1 VIELSNTRD
10 ISRETLLFNAL
21 VVGFKGVGK
30 STLCANFPD
39 PVVVDFDGGM
49 ASLVGS
55 TVNYIPPNRI
65 TYESLLELAVAIQKR
80 TPEGKITLKSAAGS
94 VEVPCSTVV
103 LDSITRG
110 HRMFLQ
116 SAMALGKRTM
126 PAIQDWGLAADR
138 ILQFIDATKP
148 YVNVLVVAHFE
159 IVKDA
164 NTERVVAQIRM
175 PGQLVD
181 LLPIACDEF
190 WHIRSEVTM
199 ERKRKVTLWTIND
212 GIFPGATRHG
222 RRGMPPVLDITDD
235 PPGRVNPYNLI
246 MESIKW
252 PEAQS

>member
-1 VIELSNTRD
+1 
-10 ISRETLLFNAL
+10 
-21 VVGFKGVGK
+21 
-30 STLCANFPD
+30 
-39 PVVVDFDGGM
+39 M
-49 ASLVGS
+49 
-55 TVNYIPPNRI
+55 
-65 TYESLLELAVAIQKR
+65 
-80 TPEGKITLKSAAGS
+80 
-94 VEVPCSTVV
+94 PCSTIV

-138 ILQFIDATKP
+138 ILQFIDAVKP
-148 YVNVLVVAHFE
+148 YVHVLVVAHFE

-164 NTERVVAQIRM
+164 NTERVMAQIRM

-181 LLPIACDEF
+181 LLPIALDEF
-190 WHIRSEVTM
+190 WHVRSEVTM

-222 RRGMPPVLDITDD
+222 RRGMPPILDITDD
-235 PPGRVNPYNLI
+235 ATKRVNPYSLI

-252 PEAQS
+252 PTPTASA

>member
-1 VIELSNTRD
+1 MIELSNTAD
-10 ISRETLLFNAL
+10 ISRENLLFNAL

-30 STLCANFPD
+30 TTLCAGFPD
-39 PVVVDFDGGM
+39 PLVVDFDGGM
-49 ASLVGS
+49 ASMIGASVPF
-55 TVNYIPPNRI
+55 IPPTKI
-65 TYESLLELAVAIQKR
+65 SYESLLELTLAVQKR
-80 TPEGKITLKSAAGS
+80 TPEGKITLKSKDGS
-94 VEVPCSTVV
+94 LEMPCSTIV

-116 SAMALGKRTM
+116 SAMALGKRTI

-138 ILQFIDATKP
+138 ILQFIDGIKP
-148 YVNVLVVAHFE
+148 YVHVLVVAHFE
-159 IVKDA
+159 IVQDK
-164 NTERVVAQIRM
+164 NTERVMAQIRM

-190 WHIRSEVTM
+190 WHVRSEVTM

-235 PPGRVNPYNLI
+235 GTGKVNPYNLI
-246 MESIKW
+246 RESIRW
-252 PEAQS
+252 PNVSA